1 MRTIYL
7 YLHLLIN
14 MIATLPKLMAVKK
27 KRNNMSRNELAEL
40 AYNGT
45 VHKYALKHL
54 KISGANVHLTGVENI
69 PDGRAVL
76 FVSNHQGFFDIA
88 MFLASIPTP
97 KGVVAKHELKK
108 IPILRRWMEYINCVF
123 MDRKDIKKSA
133 KVILE
138 AVEILKSG
146 YSMVIFPEG
155 TRSKCGQIGEF
166 KAGSFK
172 LATKAKVP
180 IVPITIDGTYK
191 LLEANRGRIR
201 PADVRVTIHPA
212 IQTEGISREEEYALP
227 ERVKGIISSVL

>member
-1 MRTIYL
+1 
-7 YLHLLIN
+7 
-14 MIATLPKLMAVKK
+14 
-27 KRNNMSRNELAEL
+27 
-40 AYNGT
+40 
-45 VHKYALKHL
+45 
-54 KISGANVHLTGVENI
+54 
-69 PDGRAVL
+69 
-76 FVSNHQGFFDIA
+76 
-88 MFLASIPTP
+88 
-97 KGVVAKHELKK
+97 
-108 IPILRRWMEYINCVF
+108 
-123 MDRKDIKKSA
+123 
-133 KVILE
+133 
-138 AVEILKSG
+138 
-146 YSMVIFPEG
+146 MVIFPEG